1 MKLEEFMANMRKS
14 FRELWSYTSGKVGL
28 VLLVIFIATSLYAL
42 IVMPTNYRTIWTD
55 ARYWRT
61 NPQAAPPSWVSFF
74 GVKLA
79 PHFDTHLSEPSNAQQ
94 GRTFVY
100 ETTYVLDVN
109 DYPQRIVVGIKGL
122 RFPEIPGYK
131 GQKFAVLELYVTR
144 PDNVTLKVGQSV
156 IRTEANETIKYVDEP
171 YYLEI
176 DSNIIKTE
184 YVKIYGV
191 TVSTGNEI
199 RALFG
204 RLVNETREEYQPFK
218 GTYTI
223 ILKIRY
229 GQGQL
234 AQGELPA
241 EDVRIVVVGNIYG
254 LMGTDTTGRDLAE
267 GLLYG
272 FPVALAVGLVTAVAA
287 TAIGV
292 LVGIVSGYYGGWI
305 DEVLQRIIDVMGN
318 VPLLPFLILLVNI
331 TPVEQRLTVI
341 MLVLIVFGWGGLAI
355 IIRSMTLSIKSE
367 LYIEAARAVGAGN
380 RRIIFRHILPQV
392 LPYAMATLVF
402 SVPGAVLA
410 EAGLS
415 VIGLEHGWPTWG
427 KILADARSA
436 IAEAGGTGW
445 YWWWIMPPGILLSL
459 MSLTFVLLGMAIETI
474 VEPRL
479 RRRA

>member
-1 MKLEEFMANMRKS
+1 MKLEELMAGARRS
-14 FRELWSYTSGKVGL
+14 FSEVWHYTSGKVGL
-28 VLLVIFIATSLYAL
+28 VLLVLFVAVSLYAL
-42 IVMPTNYRTIWTD
+42 VVMPANYRQIWND
-55 ARYWRT
+55 VRYWRT
-61 NPQAAPPSWVSFF
+61 NPQAAPPSWVSYF
-74 GVKLA
+74 GVKRA
-79 PHFDTHLSEPSNAQQ
+79 PHLDETLTRPDKAIQQ
-94 GRTFVY
+94 RIFEYTA
-100 ETTYVLDVN
+100 TYVLNVQDF
-109 DYPQRIVVGIKGL
+109 PQRIVVGIKGL
-122 RFPEIPGYK
+122 KFPNIP
-131 GQKFAVLELYVTR
+131 GQKFVVLEMDVVR
-144 PDNVTLKVGQSV
+144 PDNVTLKVAQTIV
-156 IRTEANETIKYVDEP
+156 RTEANETIKYLDKP
-171 YYLEI
+171 YYFEV
-176 DSNIIKTE
+176 DSNRIQSE
-184 YVKIYGV
+184 YRRIYGI

-204 RLVNETREEYQPFK
+204 QPTNTTGQVKFEPYI
-218 GTYTI
+218 GTYKVI
-223 ILKIRY
+223 VKIQY

-234 AQGELPA
+234 APGENPVD
-241 EDVRIVVVGNIYG
+241 EIRVVVVGNIYG
-254 LMGTDTTGRDLAE
+254 LMGTDTSGRDLAE

-292 LVGIVSGYYGGWI
+292 MAGIVSGYYGGWV
-305 DEVLQRIIDVMGN
+305 DEVLQRLIDVMGN

>member
-1 MKLEEFMANMRKS
+1 MRIEELIAGTRRS
-14 FRELWSYTSGKVGL
+14 LSEVWRYTSGKVGL
-28 VLLVIFIATSLYAL
+28 VLLVLFVAVSLYAL
-42 IVMPTNYRTIWTD
+42 VVMPANYKQLWNEV
-55 ARYWRT
+55 RYWRT
-61 NPQAAPPSWVSFF
+61 NPQAAPPSWVSYF
-74 GVKLA
+74 GVKRA
-79 PHFDTHLSEPSNAQQ
+79 PHLDETLTRPSKAAQQ
-94 GRTFVY
+94 RVFEY
-100 ETTYVLDVN
+100 SATYVLNVEDF
-109 DYPQRIVVGIKGL
+109 PQRIVVGVKGL
-122 RFPEIPGYK
+122 RFPNTA
-131 GQKFAVLELYVTR
+131 GQKFVVLEMDVVR
-144 PDNVTLKVGQSV
+144 PDNVTLKVAQAIV
-156 IRTEANETIKYVDEP
+156 RAEANETVKYLKEP
-171 YYLEI
+171 YYLEV
-176 DSNIIKTE
+176 DSNRIQSE
-184 YVKIYGV
+184 YRRVYGV
-191 TVSTGNEI
+191 TVGTGNEI

-204 RLVNETREEYQPFK
+204 KPANTTGQTKFVPYL
-218 GTYTI
+218 GTYKI

-234 AQGELPA
+234 AAGENPA
-241 EDVRIVVVGNIYG
+241 DQVRVVVVGDVYG
-254 LMGTDTTGRDLAE
+254 LMGTDTSGRDLAE

-292 LVGIVSGYYGGWI
+292 LAGIVSGYYGGWI
-305 DEVLQRIIDVMGN
+305 DEVLQRLIDVMGN

-367 LYIEAARAVGAGN
+367 LYIEAARAVGASN

-427 KILADARSA
+427 KILADARRA